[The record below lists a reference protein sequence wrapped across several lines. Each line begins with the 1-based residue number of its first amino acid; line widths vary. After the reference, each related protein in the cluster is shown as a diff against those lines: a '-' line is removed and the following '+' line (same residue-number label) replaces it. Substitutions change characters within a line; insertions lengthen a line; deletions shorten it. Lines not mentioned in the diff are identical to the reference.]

1 MHRTWTL
8 KLEHNDTHCLRL
20 QQPRG
25 ATLRCWHNEQAY
37 AMLGSHTTRELLP
50 VSQLLHGKP
59 VRLNQSQVR
68 ELLLIA
74 TRAAVQL
81 ELSSSSLHDWQVF
94 ESKP

>member
-1 MHRTWTL
+1 MRRNWTL

-25 ATLRCWHNEQAY
+25 TTLRCWHNEQAY
-37 AMLGSHTTRELLP
+37 AMLGSHTTRELFP
-50 VSQLLHGKP
+50 VSELLHGKS

-74 TRAAVQL
+74 TRTALQL
-81 ELSSSSLHDWQVF
+81 ELNSSSPHD
-94 ESKP
+94 SHAI